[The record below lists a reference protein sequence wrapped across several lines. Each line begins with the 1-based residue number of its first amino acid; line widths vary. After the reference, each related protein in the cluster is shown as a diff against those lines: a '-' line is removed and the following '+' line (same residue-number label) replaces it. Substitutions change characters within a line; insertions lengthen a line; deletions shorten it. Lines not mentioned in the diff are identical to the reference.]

1 MVLCPPEPLPTPD
14 LPLAG
19 KAPCRW
25 LCLVQAAGKHSLA
38 LPLLELQGKNA
49 ANKAPLSQPPACH
62 IQAISLLLSHLYLF
76 FFPPSARQEPREA
89 EAVEGW
95 HCPTPGNSEAEE
107 TLPGPC
113 GWF

>member
-1 MVLCPPEPLPTPD
+1 MVLCLSSRIPGVLLPTPA

-62 IQAISLLLSHLYLF
+62 IQAISLLLSHLFYLF
-76 FFPPSARQEPREA
+76 FS
-89 EAVEGW
+89 
-95 HCPTPGNSEAEE
+95 S
-107 TLPGPC
+107 LS
-113 GWF
+113 